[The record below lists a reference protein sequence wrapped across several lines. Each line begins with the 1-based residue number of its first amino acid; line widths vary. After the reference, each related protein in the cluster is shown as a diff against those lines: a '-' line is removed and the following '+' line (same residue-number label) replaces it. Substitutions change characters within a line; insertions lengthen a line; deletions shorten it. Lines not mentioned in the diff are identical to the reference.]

1 MYSSR
6 SHWVTW
12 ALKRANSARFIVS
25 KTAIALSLAICILAL
40 PLREALAHGGGLDSH
55 GCHRE
60 TATGGYHCHQEEDE
74 TDWETA
80 GLVVGGLVALIL
92 VLAWLQDDDESSS
105 LRLHVSEDGTAD
117 VGYSL
122 GASQQIGVR
131 TTAPADDS
139 ENDYLGVYWR
149 LAF

>member
-6 SHWVTW
+6 SHWVMS
-12 ALKRANSARFIVS
+12 ALNRASSARFIVA
-25 KTAIALSLAICILAL
+25 KTAIALSLAICILVL
-40 PLREALAHGGGLDSH
+40 PLREALAHGGGLDSY

-60 TATGGYHCHQEEDE
+60 TATGGYHCHREEDE

-80 GLVVGGLVALIL
+80 GLVVGGLVAVIL
-92 VLAWLQDDDESSS
+92 VLVWLQDDDKSSS
-105 LRLHVSEDGTAD
+105 LRLDVSEDGTAD

-131 TTAPADDS
+131 TTAPTDDS
-139 ENDYLGVYWR
+139 ENAYLGAYWR

>member
-1 MYSSR
+1 MNM
-6 SHWVTW
+6 
-12 ALKRANSARFIVS
+12 A
-25 KTAIALSLAICILAL
+25 KTVIALSLAICILLL
-40 PLREALAHGGGLDSH
+40 PLREALAHGGGLDRY

-74 TDWETA
+74 TDWETT

-92 VLAWLQDDDESSS
+92 VLRLLRDDDESSS

-122 GASQQIGVR
+122 GQSQQIGVR
-131 TTAPADDS
+131 TAAPADDA
-139 ENDYLGVYWR
+139 EDTYLGAYWR

>member
-1 MYSSR
+1 MNM
-6 SHWVTW
+6 
-12 ALKRANSARFIVS
+12 A
-25 KTAIALSLAICILAL
+25 KTALALALAICISVL
-40 PLREALAHGGGLDSH
+40 PLREALAHGGGLDSN

-74 TDWETA
+74 TDWEAA
-80 GLVVGGLVALIL
+80 GLVLGGLVALIV
-92 VLAWLQDDDESSS
+92 VLGWLQDDDGSSS

-122 GASQQIGVR
+122 GTSQQIGVR

-139 ENDYLGVYWR
+139 DDAYLGAYWR